1 MAEIILTISRVSNY
15 YFASMDASSTT
26 ELEVVVD
33 KAVPK
38 ACGLHLGELQHG
50 CFLSYLSSA
59 LDVILCN
66 RLLEQLLELPT
77 TLC

>member
-1 MAEIILTISRVSNY
+1 MTEIILTISRVLNY
-15 YFASMDASSTT
+15 YFASMDASSAT
-26 ELEVVVD
+26 ELEIAVD

-38 ACGLHLGELQHG
+38 ACGLHLELQHG
-50 CFLSYLSSA
+50 CFFSYLSSA